1 MRTVSSSRNRARNRQ
16 DITLADRCQLKHEN
30 RVIVAES
37 CEKPTIQEEGRHAVR
52 PALRNVGELKQQPAR
67 FNDAHAPP
75 PGLRCL
81 RLTRGHIPLERSPPV
96 SFKRLLGRAPLPIPW
111 LGS

>member
-1 MRTVSSSRNRARNRQ
+1 MIRPPPLSTLFPYMTLFRSQ

-30 RVIVAES
+30 RGIVAES
-37 CEKPTIQEEGRHAVR
+37 CEKPTIQEEGRHALR

-75 PGLRCL
+75 LGLRCL
-81 RLTRGHIPLERSPPV
+81 RLTRGHTSR
-96 SFKRLLGRAPLPIPW
+96 RLTDRA
-111 LGS
+111 

>member
-1 MRTVSSSRNRARNRQ
+1 MIRPPPLSTLFPYMTLFRSQ
-16 DITLADRCQLKHEN
+16 DITLADRCHLKHEN

-52 PALRNVGELKQQPAR
+52 PALRNVGELKQQLAR

-81 RLTRGHIPLERSPPV
+81 PCRPRCTRPV
-96 SFKRLLGRAPLPIPW
+96 TWRGRVA
-111 LGS
+111 S